1 MARPPAFGST
11 FLAVPCSVKVDHL
24 LVILAPGDGRMVSM
38 EERDFFAD
46 HYEVFLII
54 SNIALMAMVIF
65 FMALSTRFQI
75 GLLTLSAVILAFML
89 HSSRSKEPPCGAPIG
104 IEGIARP
111 RPELEL
117 TKK

>member
-1 MARPPAFGST
+1 
-11 FLAVPCSVKVDHL
+11 
-24 LVILAPGDGRMVSM
+24 MVSM

-111 RPELEL
+111 RPGLEL